1 MHSACVTSQT
11 QYQQPGQNR
20 NLGLSNGVEEG
31 NYIAASPSGMGT
43 CSQEMVPKIG
53 SKRYL
58 TDRRAGTLRD
68 FTSYLRVQSL
78 PIFPWSPHPPGICFL
93 PGSLSAKRQEPP
105 REEAM
110 ARGFLL
116 KVTTEA
122 WTHQQTDREDQLLP
136 HTILVWLY
144 RKLFANRFFFCRP
157 NTVSLSQ
164 VDKYS
169 TSPLGSPKYH
179 LLTWLS

>member
-78 PIFPWSPHPPGICFL
+78 PIFPWFP
-93 PGSLSAKRQEPP
+93 APP
-105 REEAM
+105 RNLLSS
-110 ARGFLL
+110 RFL
-116 KVTTEA
+116 VCQATGTT
-122 WTHQQTDREDQLLP
+122 
-136 HTILVWLY
+136 
-144 RKLFANRFFFCRP
+144 KG
-157 NTVSLSQ
+157 
-164 VDKYS
+164 
-169 TSPLGSPKYH
+169 GSNGQR
-179 LLTWLS
+179 LLTQGDHRGLDPSADRQRRPTSATYYSCLAL